1 MSDYSVREQ
10 RAWYVYDWANSAFFT
25 TVVAVLLGPY
35 LTGLARAAAGAD
47 GRVHPFGIP
56 IAAESLWPY
65 MVSLS
70 VLLQVIVMPLTGAIA
85 DYGRRKRELL
95 GLLAYIG
102 AFATMAMYW
111 VTGGRY
117 ALGSALFLVANVAF
131 GASIVVYNSFL
142 PEIAPPEERD
152 SVSSKGWG
160 LGYLGGGI
168 LLALNLLLYA
178 RAGDLGLTEG
188 EAVRLS
194 LLSAGL
200 WWAIFTIHPLRVL
213 RNRGPQKAA
222 PPGQSV
228 VGAAVAQLGHTLAE
242 VRRYPQTLLF
252 LVAYLIY
259 NDGIQTV
266 ITMAVQFGS
275 QEMKLGMGTL
285 TSAVLLVQFV
295 AFLGA
300 LAFNQIARR
309 TGNKQAVMLALL
321 IWTGTLVYIYFA
333 VFTANDFYI
342 AAALIGAVMGGSQA
356 LSRSIYSFMIPKGR
370 EAEYFSVY
378 EISDKGTSWLG
389 PLFFGLAVQL
399 TGSFRIAILSL
410 VVFFAAGIFL
420 LARVD
425 VARAAREAGNEPPA
439 AS

>member
-1 MSDYSVREQ
+1 MSGYSVREQ

-35 LTGLARAAAGAD
+35 LTALARAAAGPD
-47 GRVHPFGIP
+47 GRVHPLGIP

-70 VLLQVIVMPLTGAIA
+70 VLLQVVVMPVTGAIA

-102 AFATMAMYW
+102 ALATIAMYW

-117 ALGSALFLVANVAF
+117 LLGSALFLAANVAF

-142 PEIAPPEERD
+142 PEIAPPEQRD

-178 RAGDLGLTEG
+178 RAASLGISEG
-188 EAVRLS
+188 HAIRLS

-200 WWAIFTIHPLRVL
+200 WWAVFTIHPLRVL
-213 RNRGPQKAA
+213 RNRGPQKAP

-228 VGAAVAQLGHTLAE
+228 AGAAIRQLGHTLAE

-252 LVAYLIY
+252 LVAYLVY

-275 QEMKLGMGTL
+275 QEMNLSMGVL
-285 TSAVLLVQFV
+285 TSAVLLVQFL

-300 LAFNQIARR
+300 LAFNQVARR
-309 TGNKQAVMLALL
+309 TGNKRAVMLALL
-321 IWTGTLVYIYFA
+321 IWTATLVYIYFA
-333 VFTANDFYI
+333 VFTASDFYI
-342 AAALIGAVMGGSQA
+342 ASALIGAVMGGSQA

-399 TGSFRIAILSL
+399 TGSFRVAILSL
-410 VVFFAAGIFL
+410 VVFFAAGLFL

-425 VARAAREAGNEPPA
+425 VQRAAREAGNA
-439 AS
+439 

>member
-1 MSDYSVREQ
+1 MPGYSVREQ
-10 RAWYVYDWANSAFFT
+10 RAWYVYDWANSAFYT

-35 LTGLARAAAGAD
+35 LTALAKSAAGPD
-47 GRVHPFGIP
+47 GRVYPLGIP

-70 VLLQVIVMPLTGAIA
+70 VLLQVIVMPVTGAIA

-95 GLLAYIG
+95 GLLAYLG
-102 AFATMAMYW
+102 AGATIALYW
-111 VTGGRY
+111 VHGGRY
-117 ALGSALFLVANVAF
+117 VLGSALFLLANVAF

-142 PEIAPPEERD
+142 PEIAPPEQRD

-178 RAGDLGLTEG
+178 RAADLGLSEG
-188 EAVRLS
+188 QAVRLS

-200 WWAIFTIHPLRVL
+200 WWAVFTIYPLRVL
-213 RNRGPQKAA
+213 RNRGPQKA
-222 PPGQSV
+222 PPQGMTM
-228 VGAAVAQLGHTLAE
+228 VGAAVRQLGHTLAE

-275 QEMKLGMGTL
+275 EEMKLGMGTL

-300 LAFNQIARR
+300 LAFNQIARK
-309 TGNKQAVMLALL
+309 TGNKQAVMLALV
-321 IWTGTLVYIYFA
+321 IWTATLVYIYLA
-333 VFTANDFYI
+333 VFTATDFYI
-342 AAALIGAVMGGSQA
+342 ASALIGAVMGGSQA

-410 VVFFAAGIFL
+410 VVFFAAGLFL

-425 VARAAREAGNEPPA
+425 LQRAAREAGNEPPV
-439 AS
+439 